1 MSTATLNQETLRR
14 LVEFVAGT
22 ATIAA
27 QQRSAAKQAAITAQ
41 AQVEV
46 AEIHAEIRALEIAAD
61 REQSRQKAAILSK
74 IIAAWQHIE
83 DRKFDLV
90 LEAFRATH
98 ELLLQQQQA
107 LIDEKRSLSAQKAE
121 IPSSEIRRMIFI
133 RKREGEIAA
142 ELSDIRRHASLLQ
155 LKVQF
160 FCEQHNM
167 IFRLPALPLV

>member
-1 MSTATLNQETLRR
+1 MLAPSHRGAARGDVPR
-14 LVEFVAGT
+14 LASVLDPCLADVAHRP
-22 ATIAA
+22 
-27 QQRSAAKQAAITAQ
+27 QQ
-41 AQVEV
+41 V
-46 AEIHAEIRALEIAAD
+46 APRDQTNDPTVLDELG
-61 REQSRQKAAILSK
+61 K
-74 IIAAWQHIE
+74 IIAAYQHVE

-107 LIDEKRSLSAQKAE
+107 LIDEKRSLSAQKTE

-167 IFRLPALPLV
+167 MFRLLSLPAVY

>member
-1 MSTATLNQETLRR
+1 MSAAALNQETLRR

-22 ATIAA
+22 ATLAA
-27 QQRSAAKQAAITAQ
+27 QQRSATQQAAIMAQ

-46 AEIHAEIRALEIAAD
+46 AEIQAEVRALEIAAD
-61 REQSRQKAAILSK
+61 REQARQKAAILSK
-74 IIAAWQHIE
+74 IIAAYKHVE

-98 ELLLQQQQA
+98 DLILQQQQA
-107 LIDEKRSLSAQKAE
+107 LVEEKKGLAAQQAVL
-121 IPSSEIRRMIFI
+121 PSSEIRRAIFL

-155 LKVQF
+155 LRVQF

-167 IFRLPALPLV
+167 AFRLPALPSV